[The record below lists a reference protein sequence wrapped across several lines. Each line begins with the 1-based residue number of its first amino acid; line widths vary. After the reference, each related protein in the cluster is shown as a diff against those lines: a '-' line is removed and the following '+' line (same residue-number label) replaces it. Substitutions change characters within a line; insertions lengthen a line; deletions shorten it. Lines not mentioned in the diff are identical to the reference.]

1 MSADTAT
8 PPTLVQRLDAMLAG
22 IRADEALRR
31 VLANPHRVN
40 PMLAAAMGGD
50 ARTIAELRAAN
61 GELAREVVA
70 LKEELWKA
78 CRTNAALASDLAW
91 LMGDGLWQERLG
103 ADDQPRDGYQFA
115 SEELRAGLPALQ
127 EGGA

>member
-70 LKEELWKA
+70 LK
-78 CRTNAALASDLAW
+78 S
-91 LMGDGLWQERLG
+91 ERD
-103 ADDQPRDGYQFA
+103 A
-115 SEELRAGLPALQ
+115 LRAELQHYHDVGLLVG
-127 EGGA
+127 EGDQ